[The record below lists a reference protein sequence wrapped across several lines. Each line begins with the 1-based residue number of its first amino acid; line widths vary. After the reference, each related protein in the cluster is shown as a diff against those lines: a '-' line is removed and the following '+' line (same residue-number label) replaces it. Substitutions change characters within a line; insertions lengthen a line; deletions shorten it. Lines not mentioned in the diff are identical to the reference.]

1 MPMTTFDYRRIL
13 ITTFAMDN
21 YELEER
27 IAIMIVDGELSE
39 IDAIKSIYETKKEN
53 FKKKLSL

>member
-21 YELEER
+21 YELDER
-27 IAIMIVDGELSE
+27 IAIMTIDGELSE

-53 FKKKLSL
+53 FRKKLSL

>member
-1 MPMTTFDYRRIL
+1 MTTFDYRRIL

-27 IAIMIVDGELSE
+27 IAIMTIDGELSE

-53 FKKKLSL
+53 FRKKLSL

>member
-1 MPMTTFDYRRIL
+1 MTMTTFDYRRIL

-27 IAIMIVDGELSE
+27 IAIMTIDGELSE
-39 IDAIKSIYETKKEN
+39 IDAIKSIYETKKQN

>member
-27 IAIMIVDGELSE
+27 IAIMTIDGELSE